1 MFFYNKISVKFPFI
15 SFLMLFFFKSKLR
28 SVIKR
33 PTDSTTSTTSEQTS
47 TTSGQRSTSNGQ
59 TNEQASATSG
69 ETSTTSG

>member
-33 PTDSTTSTTSEQTS
+33 PTDSTTSTTSEQKS
-47 TTSGQRSTSNGQ
+47 SMSGQRSTSNGQ

-69 ETSTTSG
+69 